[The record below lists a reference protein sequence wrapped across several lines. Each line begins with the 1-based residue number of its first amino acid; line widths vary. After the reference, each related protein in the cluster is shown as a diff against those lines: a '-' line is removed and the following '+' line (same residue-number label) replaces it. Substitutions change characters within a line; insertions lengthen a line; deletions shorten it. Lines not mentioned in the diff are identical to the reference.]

1 MIIVLTVLAVITC
14 GALLVTALS
23 FFRLIA
29 IEARVSDLSES
40 QQRSSR
46 GREEERQELGDR
58 INQFGDRL
66 EGRFARLEDKT
77 EQRLEG
83 IRKTVD
89 ERLFLIGKEVQ
100 GKLDENLR
108 EGFKH
113 FEKVQEHLKAAEA
126 QLVTLG
132 AVGASIGELNSLL
145 KLPHLRGG
153 FGEASLEGLLADFLP
168 ANLYELKAQVKKG
181 SQERVDA
188 VVLLPRARLPI
199 DSKFPREQVL
209 PLFES
214 SEGNGLAEARKTL
227 AQIVKIEAKSIAQK
241 YISPEDG
248 TTDLALMFLPSET
261 LYFEVVRD
269 LELWGFLA
277 KEKVFPVSPNTL
289 AVTLK
294 GISLSYDYY
303 EMAKGV
309 EQTIEEIRKAQRHFG
324 NFQKQ
329 FDEIGQKLQKA
340 QDAFSTAQGHL
351 SRYSGVVIRLTGEE
365 TAELPAPEVSDG

>member
-1 MIIVLTVLAVITC
+1 MIILLTTLVIITC
-14 GALLVTALS
+14 GALLVTALC
-23 FFRLIA
+23 FLRLIT
-29 IEARVSDLSES
+29 IETRLSDLS
-40 QQRSSR
+40 QAH
-46 GREEERQELGDR
+46 ERNADR
-58 INQFGDRL
+58 INLFGDRL

-89 ERLFLIGKEVQ
+89 DRLLLIGKEVQ

-153 FGEASLEGLLADFLP
+153 FGEASLERLLADFLP
-168 ANLYELKAQVKKG
+168 ADLYELKAQVKKG

-227 AQIVKIEAKSIAQK
+227 SQIVKAQAKSIAQK

-261 LYFEVVRD
+261 LYFEVIRD
-269 LELWGFLA
+269 LELWGFLV

-309 EQTIEEIRKAQRHFG
+309 EKTIEEIRKAQRHFG

-351 SRYSGVVIRLTGEE
+351 SHYSGVVIRLTGEE
-365 TAELPAPEVSDG
+365 PAELQAPDLSGD